1 MKPTAILAIC
11 LAVHLATWSIL
22 AVVIARPTVA
32 PPPAPIC
39 IVSAPPAPVGM
50 PRFRLDRLTP

>member
-22 AVVIARPTVA
+22 AVVI
-32 PPPAPIC
+32 
-39 IVSAPPAPVGM
+39 VSAPPAPVGM